1 MNERFTPILS
11 WIAALLV
18 PFFLILTG
26 LRLLLTPVFPEI
38 EYRMPAFPADE
49 YGFTM
54 QDRLHWSKI
63 AVQYLVNSA
72 DITYLSALR
81 FSDGTPVY
89 NERELRHMI
98 DVKRVVN
105 GALNVWYTAS
115 GLLILLG
122 LWAWRRKWWP
132 AYRRGLRRGG
142 WITLGIMG
150 AILLFALI
158 SFWNFFVFFHKIFFQ
173 GDTWLFL
180 FSDTLIRLFPLRFW
194 QDVFLLEGVL
204 VLGGALGLALGLK
217 PKTN

>member
-11 WIAALLV
+11 WIVALLV

-63 AVQYLVNSA
+63 AVQYLVNNA

-98 DVKRVVN
+98 DVKRVVK
-105 GALNVWYTAS
+105 GALNLWYTAS

-122 LWAWRRKWWP
+122 LWAWRGKWWP

-150 AILLFALI
+150 AILLFALV

-217 PKTN
+217 PKSN

>member
-98 DVKRVVN
+98 DVKRVVK

-122 LWAWRRKWWP
+122 LWAWRGKWWP

-150 AILLFALI
+150 VILLFALI

>member
-11 WIAALLV
+11 WIVALLV

-63 AVQYLVNSA
+63 AVQYLVNNA
-72 DITYLSALR
+72 DITYLSGLR

-98 DVKRVVN
+98 DVKRVVK
-105 GALNVWYTAS
+105 GALNLWYAAS

-122 LWAWRRKWWP
+122 LWAWRGKWWP

-150 AILLFALI
+150 AILLFALV

>member
-11 WIAALLV
+11 WIVALLV

-63 AVQYLVNSA
+63 AVQYLVNNA

-98 DVKRVVN
+98 DVKRVVK
-105 GALNVWYTAS
+105 GALNLWYAAS

-122 LWAWRRKWWP
+122 LWAWRGKWWP

-150 AILLFALI
+150 AILLFALV

>member
-11 WIAALLV
+11 WIVASLV

-63 AVQYLVNSA
+63 AVQYLVNNA

-98 DVKRVVN
+98 DVKRVVK
-105 GALNVWYTAS
+105 GALNLWYAAS

-122 LWAWRRKWWP
+122 LWAWRGKWWP

-150 AILLFALI
+150 AILLFALV

>member
-11 WIAALLV
+11 WIVASLV

-26 LRLLLTPVFPEI
+26 LRLMLTPVFPEI

-63 AVQYLVNSA
+63 AVQYLVNNA

-98 DVKRVVN
+98 DVKRVVK
-105 GALNVWYTAS
+105 GALNLWYAAS

-122 LWAWRRKWWP
+122 LWAWRGKWWP

-150 AILLFALI
+150 AILLFALV

>member
-11 WIAALLV
+11 WIVALLV

-63 AVQYLVNSA
+63 AVQYLVNNA

-98 DVKRVVN
+98 DVKRVVK
-105 GALNVWYTAS
+105 GALNLWYTAS

-122 LWAWRRKWWP
+122 LWAWRGKWWP
-132 AYRRGLRRGG
+132 AYRRGFRRGG

-150 AILLFALI
+150 AILLFALV